1 VHSVRIARRVEAT
14 PDEASTAPAELLLS
28 PGRRRVLLICHLPRH
43 LPRNLPPIG
52 LDAPQLVCGRERET
66 RGSGVEPEEGRACID
81 LFLQLV
87 ARSERHEVPRVAL
100 TRNGLPVAASLERAS
115 SILWESVRARGRV
128 ERRAQPVVEV
138 TAHEEE
144 VERGR
149 RVERAPAPVA
159 VRQPMRKDIRRVA
172 VTLGELSAVA
182 LGYIFD

>member
-1 VHSVRIARRVEAT
+1 MHSVRIARRVEAT

-28 PGRRRVLLICHLPRH
+28 PSRRLVLLLCHLPRN
-43 LPRNLPPIG
+43 LPRDLPPIG